1 MRCVNLKK
9 GSFPV
14 NDLPD
19 ACPYCECE
27 LETQEA
33 EPDVGLDFDG
43 LYCPDCI
50 FEINSYDFPMYSN
63 DL

>member
-1 MRCVNLKK
+1 M
-9 GSFPV
+9 
-14 NDLPD
+14 NDLPNT
-19 ACPYCECE
+19 CPYCKDTQ
-27 LETQEA
+27 LEKQEA